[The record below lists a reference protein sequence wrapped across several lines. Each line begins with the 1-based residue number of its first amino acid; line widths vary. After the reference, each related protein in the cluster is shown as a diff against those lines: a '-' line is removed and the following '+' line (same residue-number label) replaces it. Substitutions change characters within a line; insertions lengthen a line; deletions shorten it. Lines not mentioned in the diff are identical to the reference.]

1 MAVYKVI
8 QDIESEDRLLG
19 PLTLKGLV
27 YAMIVGV
34 CVFIDF
40 KLGLSGGPTP
50 IKLIILL
57 ISLFPIALFA
67 TLALPLGREQPT
79 EVWLL
84 ARIRFLM
91 QPRTRIWN
99 QSGLL
104 ELVTVTAPKKLEAI
118 LTKNLSQTEVKSRL
132 SALANT
138 LDSRGWAVKNVN
150 INMTGYSGYLQA
162 HQGTD
167 RLVDT
172 EEVLREV
179 PVVDVHASDDIMDT
193 QSNPTAQKFQDLMA
207 QAETQRRQALQ
218 EKLAAAKANSV
229 EEEPD
234 IHAHAEVIHDLKP
247 LSGLPRKP
255 GMARGTVAAQAHQP
269 KAEPQVTEKER
280 ADKLE
285 LAQSGNDLSV
295 ASIAKLAGRNEPV
308 SGEVE
313 IDLH

>member
-27 YAMIVGV
+27 YAGIVAF

-40 KLGLSGGPTP
+40 KLGLSGGSTP
-50 IKLIILL
+50 IKLAILL
-57 ISLFPIALFA
+57 ISLFPIALFG

-104 ELVTVTAPKKLEAI
+104 ELVTITAPKKLEAM

-150 INMTGYSGYLQA
+150 INMTGYSGYFQSHQA
-162 HQGTD
+162 TD
-167 RLVDT
+167 RLIDT
-172 EEVLREV
+172 AEVLREV
-179 PVVDVHASDDIMDT
+179 PVVDVHASDDILDA
-193 QSNPTAQKFQDLMA
+193 QSNPTAQKFQDLMT

-218 EKLAAAKANSV
+218 EKLAAAKATPA
-229 EEEPD
+229 EEPE

-255 GMARGTVAAQAHQP
+255 GTGRGTVAAQAHQP
-269 KAEPQVTEKER
+269 KAEPQVTEKVR

-295 ASIAKLAGRNEPV
+295 ASIAKLAGRND
-308 SGEVE
+308 SLGSEVE